1 MRITGGEFRGR
12 VLRAPKSGVR
22 PTQDMVRQAVF
33 NILMGRIDGSRFLD
47 LYAGSGAVGLEA
59 LSRGAVGV
67 TWVERERKSLTVLR
81 RNVAEIGGSSSAE
94 ASSFAKATEDESEGR
109 RNAGRVVSDEAVRFL
124 RRRAGREAYDVIY
137 ADPPYVDS
145 RAGDNDPLAELLEAI
160 GEGDV
165 LARDGVFVYESA
177 GGRRAQA
184 VELPEGWGELMDRE
198 YGRTRVRVFERG

>member
-59 LSRGAVGV
+59 LSRGAVEV
-67 TWVERERKSLTVLR
+67 TWVERDRKSLAVVRKNTS
-81 RNVAEIGGSSSAE
+81 EIGGQSVEAGCRVVAAE
-94 ASSFAKATEDESEGR
+94 A
-109 RNAGRVVSDEAVRFL
+109 VQFL

-145 RAGDNDPLAELLEAI
+145 RAGEEEALLPLLAAI
-160 GEGDV
+160 GDGDV
-165 LARDGVFVYESA
+165 LARDGVFMYESA
-177 GGRRAQA
+177 GGRRAQ
-184 VELPEGWGELMDRE
+184 VIELPQGWREVMDRE
-198 YGRTRVRVFERG
+198 YGRTRLRVFERGEAG